1 MLVITKRS
9 TLGVSD
15 PKDIM
20 KVMNLR
26 LHYVIFDTPV
36 VKVLARMTDTSKAE
50 LRRKIKA
57 GAIYIGDNKIEEP
70 DELWD
75 SGNVGCFVY
84 IGKEIIGI
92 LMPLRKY
99 KG

>member
-1 MLVITKRS
+1 MLMLNKRGG
-9 TLGVSD
+9 LGALN

-20 KVMNLR
+20 DIMNLR
-26 LHYVIFDTPV
+26 LHYVMFETPV
-36 VKVLARMTDTSKAE
+36 LKVLTRMTDLSKAE

-57 GAIYIGDNKIEEP
+57 GAIYIGDSKILSP

-84 IGKEIIGI
+84 VGKEVIGI
-92 LMPLRKY
+92 LMPLRK
-99 KG
+99 